1 MKFASPTK
9 IKINRLLDGEPLK
22 RILPKLTGRESE
34 AEILKQLEKK
44 RKGRKLFRD
53 QTQYRPQDW

>member
-1 MKFASPTK
+1 MKFASPIK
-9 IKINRLLDGEPLK
+9 IKINQLLDGEPLK

-53 QTQYRPQDW
+53 QSQYRPRDW

>member
-53 QTQYRPQDW
+53 QSQYSPRNW

>member
-9 IKINRLLDGEPLK
+9 IKIKQLLDGEPLE
-22 RILPKLTGRESE
+22 RILPMLTGRESE

-53 QTQYRPQDW
+53 QSQYRPRDW

>member
-1 MKFASPTK
+1 MKFASPIK
-9 IKINRLLDGEPLK
+9 IKINQLLDGEPLK

>member
-53 QTQYRPQDW
+53 QSQYRPRDW

>member
-53 QTQYRPQDW
+53 QSQYRPQDW

>member
-9 IKINRLLDGEPLK
+9 IKINRLLDGEPLE